1 MRTDIPDTLDTY
13 RNQLH
18 AAIERD
24 LARGTRT
31 GRLKRRA
38 LALSVPATAAAATT
52 ATVLL
57 TAGGA
62 SGPSSASAAIIRHVR
77 AELTAPPGQIL
88 HESATVTLP
97 DGSSM
102 PFELWAQTGG
112 TGVYRVIKYGQ
123 EASQSDTKNEIY
135 DASTNTVTVSPL
147 PPAIHQLEVSKGGD
161 PAAEL
166 KRMVESGQATATPTT
181 YNGTPAYKL
190 SVNSSSDTLAER
202 HRVRRPQRLPA
213 ARARLRRASRRE
225 GRVLGVRVPPRDPG
239 QRRPARRHERSS
251 GRDGREPA
259 VNQPRNRQPAGRV
272 ASPGRVRQDGDHVE
286 PDVREHARRRRELEA
301 PHHVSRNRLSSGRD
315 ARSGRLRRRADEAL
329 CAPPRSR
336 LRFGNPCR
344 AGSGA
349 ALRRITRTRLR
360 LDAEWRGAPID
371 HTTYQADQG
380 TEEKLARGEL
390 HEQRCDENQRPQ
402 PPPIRAASDGATSAP
417 RNDNRCT

>member
-13 RNQLH
+13 RSQLH

-24 LARGTRT
+24 LARGTRA

-62 SGPSSASAAIIRHVR
+62 SGPSLASAAIIRHVR
-77 AELTAPPGQIL
+77 AELTAPAGSIL

-102 PFELWAQTGG
+102 QFELWTRTG
-112 TGVYRVIKYGQ
+112 TGVYRVIKFGQ
-123 EASQSDTKNEIY
+123 EVSLSATKNEIY

-259 VNQPRNRQPAGRV
+259 VNQPG
-272 ASPGRVRQDGDHVE
+272 
-286 PDVREHARRRRELEA
+286 
-301 PHHVSRNRLSSGRD
+301 
-315 ARSGRLRRRADEAL
+315 
-329 CAPPRSR
+329 
-336 LRFGNPCR
+336 
-344 AGSGA
+344 
-349 ALRRITRTRLR
+349 
-360 LDAEWRGAPID
+360 
-371 HTTYQADQG
+371 
-380 TEEKLARGEL
+380 
-390 HEQRCDENQRPQ
+390 
-402 PPPIRAASDGATSAP
+402 
-417 RNDNRCT
+417 

>member
-1 MRTDIPDTLDTY
+1 M
-13 RNQLH
+13 
-18 AAIERD
+18 
-24 LARGTRT
+24 
-31 GRLKRRA
+31 
-38 LALSVPATAAAATT
+38 PATAAAAIT

-112 TGVYRVIKYGQ
+112 TGVYRVIKFGQ
-123 EASQSDTKNEIY
+123 EVSLSDTKNEIY

-190 SVNSSSDTLAER
+190 SVNSSSYTFLNGTAYVARSDY
-202 HRVRRPQRLPA
+202 RPLELDSAAHPGAKVVFSAYEYLPA
-213 ARARLRRASRRE
+213 T
-225 GRVLGVRVPPRDPG
+225 PG

-259 VNQPRNRQPAGRV
+259 VNQPRNGNLPGG
-272 ASPGRVRQDGDHVE
+272 SPQRD
-286 PDVREHARRRRELEA
+286 A
-301 PHHVSRNRLSSGRD
+301 SGRT
-315 ARSGRLRRRADEAL
+315 ATMLSLTCVSTHVATGSLNRRFDVPLLYGWHGE
-329 CAPPRSR
+329 PPS
-336 LRFGNPCR
+336 C
-344 AGSGA
+344 
-349 ALRRITRTRLR
+349 
-360 LDAEWRGAPID
+360 
-371 HTTYQADQG
+371 
-380 TEEKLARGEL
+380 
-390 HEQRCDENQRPQ
+390 
-402 PPPIRAASDGATSAP
+402 
-417 RNDNRCT
+417 